1 MKPFDYIMAFLL
13 GLVLTALI
21 ITLNSCA
28 GVTVKGNL
36 GDYNIDKD
44 GHITITPKAF
54 IVESEK

>member
-36 GDYNIDKD
+36 GDYTIDKD
-44 GHITITPKAF
+44 GHITITPRAF
-54 IVESEK
+54 IVSDEK

>member
-1 MKPFDYIMAFLL
+1 MKPFDYIMAFLI

-36 GDYNIDKD
+36 GDYTIERD
-44 GHITITPKAF
+44 GHITIAPRAF
-54 IVESEK
+54 IIDSAK